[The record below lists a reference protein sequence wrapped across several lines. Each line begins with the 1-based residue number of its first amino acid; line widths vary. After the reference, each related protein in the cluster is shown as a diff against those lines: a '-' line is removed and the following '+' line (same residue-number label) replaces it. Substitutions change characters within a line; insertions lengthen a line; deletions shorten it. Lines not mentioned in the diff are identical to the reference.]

1 MVGDPYDFASAARR
15 HLPVGMIGVH
25 FEVKIKDVLQEF
37 VTDALKVVFKGVEE
51 MGGEGGRRNGVIGR

>member
-25 FEVKIKDVLQEF
+25 FEVMIKDVLQVF
-37 VTDALKVVFKGVEE
+37 VTDALLLFVKGV
-51 MGGEGGRRNGVIGR
+51 